1 MFITS
6 STTYKNQSEKDASI
20 DIIMTA
26 IRTKIKSEKKLFLI
40 QKKAAEKYKVRLI
53 PRPLLL
59 ATYKNLVSG
68 KKIKEN
74 KLLFQFLRKRKIRTS
89 SGIASV
95 AVLTKFW
102 PCPGKCIYCPSE
114 KAMPK
119 SYLSNEPAVMRAI
132 LADFDPQKQIDIRLR
147 GFEVAGNSS
156 NKIELIVMG
165 GTFSALPKKYQL
177 EFIIKCYKA
186 CNNYGRKS
194 EIRSTKPETKAN
206 LKINEKEL
214 IKEQKKNEKSGHR
227 IVGLTLETRPDYIN
241 KKEIDWFRKLGCT
254 RVELGVQSIYD
265 RILTKNK
272 RGHLVDATINA
283 TKLLKDAG
291 FKVSYHLMP
300 NLYGSDFKTDIKMF
314 KDIFSKQEFQ
324 PDLIKIY
331 PCMLTK
337 YSDLEK
343 LYKQGKFIPYTDAE
357 LVKLMI
363 AIKKNL
369 PPYVRVQ
376 RLYRD
381 IPGESII
388 AGSKLSN
395 LRQILQEK
403 MKEKNISCNCI
414 RCREIRHGNKKD
426 VFLSRIDYNA
436 SNGKEIFLQFVDKD
450 KRLYSL
456 LRLRINFNNTAII
469 REVHTYG
476 DLVEV
481 GENKTED
488 AQHKGLGRKLISE
501 AEKIARDE
509 FGIKKIAVIAGVGVR
524 DYYRKLE
531 YRLEKTYMTKRLN

>member
-6 STTYKNQSEKDASI
+6 STTYKNKSEKDASI
-20 DIIMTA
+20 SIIMTA
-26 IRTKIKSEKKLFLI
+26 CQAKIKSEKKLFLI
-40 QKKAAEKYKVRLI
+40 QKKAAEKFKVRLI

-59 ATYKNLVSG
+59 ATYRKLVKD

-74 KLLFQFLRKRKIRTS
+74 KILFNLLRKRKIRTS

-95 AVLTKFW
+95 AVLTKSW

-147 GFEVAGNSS
+147 GFEIAGNSS

-177 EFIIKCYKA
+177 EFIINCYKA
-186 CNNYGRKS
+186 CNNYGNKFKFQNS
-194 EIRSTKPETKAN
+194 K

-214 IKEQKKNEKSGHR
+214 IKQQKRNEKARHR
-227 IVGLTLETRPDYIN
+227 IIGLTLETRPDFIN
-241 KKEIDWFRKLGCT
+241 EKEIEWFRKLGCT

-265 RILTKNK
+265 SILAKNK
-272 RGHLVDATINA
+272 RGCLTDTTIKA

-300 NLYGSDFKTDIKMF
+300 NLYGSDIKTDVKMF
-314 KDIFSKQEFQ
+314 RDIFTKQEFQ

-331 PCMLTK
+331 PCVLTHF
-337 YSDLEK
+337 SDLEK
-343 LYKQGKFIPYTDAE
+343 LYKKGKFTPYTDVE
-357 LVKLMI
+357 LINLL
-363 AIKKNL
+363 IKIKSYL
-369 PPYVRVQ
+369 PQYVRVQ

-388 AGSKLSN
+388 AGSKVSN
-395 LRQILQEK
+395 LRQILQGK
-403 MKEKNISCNCI
+403 MKEKNIKCNCI
-414 RCREIRHGNKKD
+414 RCREIRNDNKKD
-426 VFLSRIDYNA
+426 VYLSRIDYKA
-436 SNGKEIFLQFVDKD
+436 SGGIEIFLQYVDKEN
-450 KRLYSL
+450 RLYSL
-456 LRLRINFNNTAII
+456 LRLRITSGNKAII

-476 DLVEV
+476 PLVDV
-481 GENKTED
+481 GENKIKD
-488 AQHKGLGRKLISE
+488 SQHKGLGKKLIVR
-501 AEKIARDE
+501 AEQIAKKE

-524 DYYRKLE
+524 DYYRKLG
-531 YRLEKTYMTKRLN
+531 YRLEKTYMAKNLN